1 MESIINNETPLNG
14 LLERYQNKYQ
24 TANPYPSIHFDDFF
38 DENFLS
44 KVLSEFPD
52 LSKHK
57 VLKYDNANERKLAG
71 KGEMLFGPYTMRL
84 MHFLNSEPFLQF
96 LQELTGIKE
105 LLIPDPYFVGGGH
118 HEIKPGGYLK
128 VHADFNKHPSLGLD
142 RRINV
147 LIYLNKDWDEAFG
160 GHFELWDSEMK
171 GCVSKILPVF
181 NRLAIFSTT
190 DFSFHGHPD
199 PLQCPGGRSR
209 KSLALYYYSLGR
221 PETEVA
227 RQHDADHT
235 LFRKRPGVKSDRSFS
250 LKEMMRQITPPL
262 MFNSLKRIASYF
274 ES

>member
-1 MESIINNETPLNG
+1 MESILNNDKSLNE
-14 LLERYQNKYQ
+14 LLEKYQ
-24 TANPYPSIHFDDFF
+24 DKYQEADPYPSIYFDDFF
-38 DENFLS
+38 NEDFLNE
-44 KVLSEFPD
+44 VLLEFPD

-57 VLKYDNANERKLAG
+57 VIHYDNVNERKLAG
-71 KGEMLFGPYTMRL
+71 KGEMLFGPNTKRL

-105 LLIPDPYFVGGGH
+105 LLIPDPYFIGGGH

-128 VHADFNKHPSLGLD
+128 LHADFNKHPSLGLD

-190 DFSFHGHPD
+190 DFSYHGHPD
-199 PLQCPGGRSR
+199 PLQCPEDRSR

-221 PETEVA
+221 PEIEVV
-227 RQHDADHT
+227 RKHDSDHT
-235 LFRKRPGVKSDRSFS
+235 LFKKRPGVKSDSAFSF
-250 LKEMMRQITPPL
+250 KEMMRQITPPF